1 SFGPGQTLRAL
12 TLTFGRTTEIPQIT
26 LALYAQR
33 EEAAPAVARI
43 RSMTASGLPL
53 PGAVVVEEGA
63 VTRTQTTDGRLGLA
77 TVGGRAGEVR
87 LRLEAPEMG
96 PAWARFEVAPG
107 RGLVQPV
114 PPLSPRSA
122 GVSTNTSPAGTV
134 LTVGAARLEVE
145 PGTEEPGRPVS
156 LQAFTGSDLPAFL
169 PAGWRLAAAARYDG
183 GNAVPARLALRP
195 DVALPPAVNAF
206 LVRWEEREWRWRVE
220 AVSPGRGDSPLEF
233 PVGAGLYALVTR
245 DEGAGAPAAPTSG
258 VEVPG
263 GTLPAP
269 SVADLAAG
277 GAVEPAARPAS
288 RVAEQVTAWATV
300 RFTNRV
306 GALASGTVFRC
317 DVQEEYLLRD
327 GSRRVP
333 PRHERFV
340 GGQRPGVAGPTNV
353 LEARFPL
360 RPLLLLGGEE
370 LAEAVIRVEV
380 LGLGAFPGTFLPAPG
395 GALADGGV
403 VVRLAEGDLAGPQ
416 VATLLARDPG
426 ELAGLVPD
434 GARVAAALEL
444 GLPAVAAGRRLGVSY
459 QGQLPQR

>member
-1 SFGPGQTLRAL
+1 
-12 TLTFGRTTEIPQIT
+12 
-26 LALYAQR
+26 
-33 EEAAPAVARI
+33 
-43 RSMTASGLPL
+43 M
-53 PGAVVVEEGA
+53 
-63 VTRTQTTDGRLGLA
+63 
-77 TVGGRAGEVR
+77 
-87 LRLEAPEMG
+87 
-96 PAWARFEVAPG
+96 
-107 RGLVQPV
+107 
-114 PPLSPRSA
+114 
-122 GVSTNTSPAGTV
+122 
-134 LTVGAARLEVE
+134 
-145 PGTEEPGRPVS
+145 
-156 LQAFTGSDLPAFL
+156 PAFL

-340 GGQRPGVAGPTNV
+340 VGQRQGLAGPTNV

-434 GARVAAALEL
+434 GVRVAAALEL

-459 QGQLPQR
+459 QGQLPQREFVLARTVMADGAYGLQPVERLASGADGVVRSVEPATGAVLPGVDGPGQYLLVEVPVRPGVVEGVARDAGGTAREGLAVRTGPWLSVTDAAGRYRLVVPPGAGAVAVTDLRSGDTGSAGFALADAAVPVAADVAV